1 MAIGA
6 PSTRRNRAT
15 YTISAAGERRSLR
28 PTRAP
33 AGTVV
38 NSSRRLDQAP
48 AA

>member
-6 PSTRRNRAT
+6 PSTRRSRAT
-15 YTISAAGERRSLR
+15 YTISAAGEMRSLR

-38 NSSRRLDQAP
+38 NSSSRLDQVPEA
-48 AA
+48 